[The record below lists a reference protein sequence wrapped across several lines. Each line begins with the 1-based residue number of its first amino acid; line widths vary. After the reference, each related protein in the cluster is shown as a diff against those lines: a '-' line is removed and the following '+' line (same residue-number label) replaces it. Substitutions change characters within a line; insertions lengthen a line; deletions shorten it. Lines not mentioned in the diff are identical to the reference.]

1 MDIAH
6 ADIKPDNFL
15 LRHIPGTFTNPSL
28 QLIDFGKAID
38 MKLETE
44 RKDSEKE
51 KQNNYFE
58 EEEVDESEL
67 TEEEKEDRE
76 IDRNEREAEE
86 KQNALFTDVG
96 AVGNYH
102 LDYYGIAGCAYC
114 LLFGKY
120 IEVGTVK
127 NKWVVKGIF
136 QRRWQTRF
144 WMEFFDEMLN
154 PKREKENLPTLLKWR
169 ERFMELFKI
178 PEVQEGM
185 EKAREYIEAKLLAKM
200 RRTL

>member
-1 MDIAH
+1 MNVVH

-15 LRHIPGTFTNPSL
+15 LRHTPGTFAAPSL

-38 MKLETE
+38 MSLETD
-44 RKDSEKE
+44 KMDSEQE
-51 KQNNYFE
+51 KHKFYCIE
-58 EEEVDESEL
+58 EEEDDTEL

-76 IDRNEREAEE
+76 IDKNEKEVEE

-96 AVGNYH
+96 KVGNYH

-120 IEVGTVK
+120 IEVGLVK
-127 NKWVVKGIF
+127 NRWVVKGNF
-136 QRRWQTRF
+136 QRRWQTKL
-144 WMEFFDEMLN
+144 WLQFFDVMLN
-154 PKREKENLPTLLKWR
+154 PKREKENLPSLMQWR
-169 ERFMELFKI
+169 EKFMELFKME
-178 PEVQEGM
+178 EVREGM
-185 EKAREYIEAKLLAKM
+185 EKAREYIDAKLLAKM